1 MQAFYITEPGAT
13 AVRDIPPPQLSPGD
27 VLLRPRL
34 IGLCGTDLSTFRG
47 KNPLVGYP
55 RIPGHEIAATIV
67 ETGAEVPAAFEAGM
81 NVTLYP
87 NTNCGACASCL
98 RGRTNAC
105 KFNQTLGVQ
114 RDGAMAGLFT
124 VPWPKL
130 VEAPALSIEQLVLVE
145 PLAVGFHAVERGR
158 VAQSDIVAVI
168 GCGTV
173 GLGAL
178 AAIVSRRAAA
188 IAIDVDARKLAL
200 AKRFGA
206 HHAINSRQSSLDEEL
221 LCLTN
226 GVGPDVVIEAVGAA
240 ATYRIAVEEV
250 AHTGRVV
257 YIGWG
262 KEPVSFDTSLF
273 VHKEL
278 DILGSR
284 NYLNEFPAVVD
295 VLERGIIPSGELI
308 SATVPFASA
317 GDALRE
323 WSQTPDLFTKIL
335 VDMDGC
341 AYDCE
346 NRIRP

>member
-1 MQAFYITEPGAT
+1 VQAFYIVEPGAT
-13 AVRDIPPPQLSPGD
+13 ELRDIAPPQVSPAT

-47 KNPLVGYP
+47 KNPLVSYP
-55 RIPGHEIAATIV
+55 RIPGHEIAATVV
-67 ETGAEVPAAFEAGM
+67 ETGAEVPEAFHAGM

-87 NTNCGACASCL
+87 NTNCGACASCV

-114 RDGAMAGLFT
+114 RDGAMAGLFAI
-124 VPWPKL
+124 PWQKL

-158 VAQSDIVAVI
+158 VAQSDSVAVI

-178 AAIVSRRAAA
+178 AAVVSRGAAA
-188 IAIDVDARKLAL
+188 IAIDLDDRKLAL

-206 HHAINSRQSSLDEEL
+206 RHAIHSRQAFLHEEL
-221 LCLTN
+221 LTITN
-226 GVGPDVVIEAVGAA
+226 GFGPDVIIEAVGSA
-240 ATYRIAVEEV
+240 ATYRMAVEEV

-295 VLERGIIPSGELI
+295 ALGRGIIPAGELI
-308 SATVPFASA
+308 SATVPFVSA
-317 GDALRE
+317 GDALRD

-335 VDMDGC
+335 VDMDVC
-341 AYDCE
+341 AG
-346 NRIRP
+346 

>member
-1 MQAFYITEPGAT
+1 MQAFYITEPGST
-13 AVRDIPPPQLSPGD
+13 ELRRRDPPKPASGE
-27 VLLRPRL
+27 LLLKPRL

-47 KNPLVGYP
+47 KNPLVSYP

-67 ETGAEVPAAFEAGM
+67 EAGSDVPARFLPGL

-87 NTNCGACASCL
+87 NTSCGVCASCK

-124 VPWPKL
+124 MPWQKA
-130 VEAPALSIEQLVLVE
+130 VEAPLLTLRQLVLLE
-145 PLAVGFHAVERGR
+145 RLPVGFHAAERGR
-158 VAQSDIVAVI
+158 ITQTDAVAII

-178 AAIVSRRAAA
+178 ASALARGATT
-188 IAIDVDARKLAL
+188 IAIDLDDSKLAL
-200 AKRFGA
+200 AKQVGA
-206 HHAINSRQSSLDEEL
+206 QDVINSRGSSLHDEL
-221 LCLTN
+221 QAITN
-226 GVGPDVVIEAVGAA
+226 GLRPDAILEAVGTA
-240 ATYRIAVEEV
+240 ATYRIAIEEV

-257 YIGWG
+257 YIGWV
-262 KEPVSFDTSLF
+262 KDPVSFETSFF

-284 NYLNEFPAVVD
+284 NYLNEFPAVID
-295 VLERGIIPSGELI
+295 VLGKGSFPVEAAI
-308 SATVPFASA
+308 SATVSLDSA

-323 WSQTPDLFTKIL
+323 WSESPQRFTKIL
-335 VDMDGC
+335 VDMD
-341 AYDCE
+341 AM
-346 NRIRP
+346 